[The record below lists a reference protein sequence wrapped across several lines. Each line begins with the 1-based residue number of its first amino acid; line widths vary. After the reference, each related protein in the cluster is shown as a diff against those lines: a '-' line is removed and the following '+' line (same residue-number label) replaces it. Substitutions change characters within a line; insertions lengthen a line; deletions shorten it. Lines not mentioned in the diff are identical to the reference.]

1 MHSTVQVPVV
11 IFLVSLLFFPSSSA
25 LSVRFL
31 DVGEGD
37 AVLLQSADKTMLID
51 SGTKDS
57 GNLTKLY
64 LRSLNIS
71 MLDQVMIT
79 SPAEGRTGA
88 LVNIMNNTTVGAFL
102 YGDWDSRERSYL
114 DVLSRLQENN
124 TPMTVV
130 GPGSQIPFSS
140 DVTIDLLSP
149 GNKTWESASDTL
161 VPKITCGN
169 VTILLMG
176 DDPIVSGTVAAQI
189 IRVADHGSREGSDAR
204 FIHLVGPEVAIVSTG
219 PNDRGNPATG
229 TLNLFEN
236 EGASVLRTDLNG
248 VITIITDGTDYQ
260 VEKFRMEPE
269 MTFSLISVVETRAPS
284 AV

>member
-11 IFLVSLLFFPSSSA
+11 IFLVSLLFFPSSAA

-37 AVLLQSADKTMLID
+37 AVLLQSADRTMLID

-88 LVNIMNNTTVGAFL
+88 LVNIMNNTTIGAFL
-102 YGDWDSRERSYL
+102 YGDWNSTEKSYL

-124 TPMTVV
+124 TPRTVV
-130 GPGSQIPFSS
+130 GPGSQIFFPP
-140 DVTIDLLSP
+140 DVTIDLLIP
-149 GNKTWESASDTL
+149 GNKTWESVSDTL

-189 IRVADHGSREGSDAR
+189 MRVADHGSREGSDAR
-204 FIHLVGPEVAIVSTG
+204 FIHEVGPEVAIVSTG

-229 TLNLFEN
+229 TLNHFEN
-236 EGASVLRTDLNG
+236 NGATVLRTDLNG
-248 VITIITDGTDYQ
+248 VITVITDGTDYQ

-284 AV
+284 VG